1 MIIIASKIYLVEI
14 AKTELIALLNLS
26 FLFYIFKNIKINMK
40 IIS

>member
-26 FLFYIFKNIKINMK
+26 FLFIFLKILK
-40 IIS
+40 